1 MDITYEIAA
10 LVALIGISGYFS
22 GLEVALVSIRPS
34 KIEQLIKNKVKGASS
49 LHKLKSNPS
58 RMMSSVN
65 LGNNL
70 ASIAATA
77 LATDIA
83 LKLFGDEGLAIA
95 IGIMTFLI
103 LVFGEITPKT
113 YCNANATKVAV
124 RNSRILLVFSYALFP
139 IIWVFEIITKGMI
152 RLAGSSDIPPGLTE
166 DEIKEIV
173 NQGLKDK
180 AIEKQES
187 ELVHGALNFDD
198 IVIRSVMTPR
208 PKMYMLRSKM
218 MLFEA
223 LPEINKNGFSRIPVY
238 SENRDKIVGIIH
250 VRDVLKRLED
260 EDKMITLEQVMRE
273 PFFVSQEKKVSDLL
287 KEMQGRKAHMAIV
300 IDEFSGVEGCVTL
313 EDLVEEIVGEIHDET
328 DVTKSNFQREGGDT
342 IITNG
347 DIEID
352 EINEIF
358 RTEIP
363 QGDDYASLSGLLHE
377 KLRDIPKEGDRIMI
391 GPLRI
396 IVERVLGN
404 KPEKIRIEK
413 VTIQDFEKCFSSNF
427 FFSSI
432 PNNFSVRF
440 TASL

>member
-1 MDITYEIAA
+1 MDITFEIAA
-10 LVALIGISGYFS
+10 LVALIGLSGYFS

-34 KIEQLIKNKVKGASS
+34 KIEQLIKNKVKGAKS
-49 LHKLKSNPS
+49 LRKLKSNPS

-83 LKLFGDEGLAIA
+83 LKIFENNGLAIV
-95 IGIMTFLI
+95 IGVMTFLI

-113 YCNANATKVAV
+113 YCNANAAKIAL
-124 RNSRILLVFSYALFP
+124 RYSRVLLAFSYAFYP
-139 IIWVFEIITKGMI
+139 VVWIFEQITKGI
-152 RLAGSSDIPPGLTE
+152 IKLTGSSQEPPRLTE
-166 DEIKEIV
+166 EEIKGVIE
-173 NQGLKDK
+173 QGLEDN

-187 ELVHGALNFDD
+187 KLVHGALNFDD

-208 PKMYMLRSKM
+208 TKMFTLNSKM
-218 MLFEA
+218 LLFEA
-223 LPEINKNGFSRIPVY
+223 LPLINKSGFSRIPLHGKNHD
-238 SENRDKIVGIIH
+238 EITGIIN
-250 VRDVLKRLED
+250 VRDILKCLE
-260 EDKMITLEQVMRE
+260 KEQNMVNLQQLARK
-273 PFFVSQEKKVSDLL
+273 PIFVSQEKKVSDLL

-300 IDEFSGVEGCVTL
+300 LDEFGGVEGCVTL

-328 DVTKSNFQREGGDT
+328 DITKSNFQREGGDA

-358 RTEIP
+358 RTNIP
-363 QGDDYASLSGLLHE
+363 QGNDYASLSGLLHE
-377 KLRDIPKEGDRIMI
+377 KLRDIPKEGDRVIV

-396 IVERVLGN
+396 IVEKVLSN

-413 VTIQDFEKCFSSNF
+413 VI
-427 FFSSI
+427 I
-432 PNNFSVRF
+432 
-440 TASL
+440 

>member
-1 MDITYEIAA
+1 MDIAYEIAA
-10 LVALIGISGYFS
+10 LVALIGLSGYFS

-34 KIEQLIKNKVKGASS
+34 KIEQLIKNKVKGAKS
-49 LHKLKSNPS
+49 LRKLKSNPS

-103 LVFGEITPKT
+103 LVFGEISPKT

-124 RNSRILLVFSYALFP
+124 RNSRILLAFSYALFP
-139 IIWVFEIITKGMI
+139 IVWIFEIITKGMM
-152 RLAGSSDIPPGLTE
+152 RLTGSSDIPPGLTE
-166 DEIKEIV
+166 DEIKEV
-173 NQGLKDK
+173 VDQGLKDK

-208 PKMYMLRSKM
+208 PKMFMLRSKM

-313 EDLVEEIVGEIHDET
+313 EDLIEEIVGEIHDET
-328 DVTKSNFQREGGDT
+328 DVTKSNFQREGDDT

-396 IVERVLGN
+396 VVERVLGN

-413 VTIQDFEKCFSSNF
+413 VTI
-427 FFSSI
+427 
-432 PNNFSVRF
+432 
-440 TASL
+440 

>member
-10 LVALIGISGYFS
+10 LVALIGLSGYFS
-22 GLEVALVSIRPS
+22 GLEVALVSVRPS

-103 LVFGEITPKT
+103 LIFSEITPKT
-113 YCNANATKVAV
+113 YCNANATKIAV
-124 RNSRILLVFSYALFP
+124 RNSRILLVFSYAFFP
-139 IIWVFEIITKGMI
+139 IIWIFEIITKGMI
-152 RLAGSSDIPPGLTE
+152 KLTGSSDIPPGLTE

-208 PKMYMLRSKM
+208 PKMFTLRSKM

-250 VRDVLKRLED
+250 VRDVLKQLEG
-260 EDKMITLEQVMRE
+260 ENKMITLEQVMRE

-313 EDLVEEIVGEIHDET
+313 EDLVEEIVGEIDDET
-328 DVTKSNFQREGGDT
+328 DVTESNFQREGSDT

-358 RTEIP
+358 KTNIP

-377 KLRDIPKEGDRIMI
+377 RLRDIPKEGDKIVI
-391 GPLRI
+391 DSLRI
-396 IVERVLGN
+396 IVEKVLDN

-413 VTIQDFEKCFSSNF
+413 VVI
-427 FFSSI
+427 
-432 PNNFSVRF
+432 
-440 TASL
+440 